1 MFSWS
6 FEVKHPIFGC
16 KIYNPVWPRLGFLI
30 YAAAAL
36 PADNEVMLDNF
47 EKPNIFEILTQLS
60 LYINV
65 LD

>member
-1 MFSWS
+1 M
-6 FEVKHPIFGC
+6 KHPIFGC
-16 KIYNPVWPRLGFLI
+16 KIYKPAWPRLGLLM

-47 EKPNIFEILTQLS
+47 EKPNICKILTQLS

-65 LD
+65 LDSDNFTGL